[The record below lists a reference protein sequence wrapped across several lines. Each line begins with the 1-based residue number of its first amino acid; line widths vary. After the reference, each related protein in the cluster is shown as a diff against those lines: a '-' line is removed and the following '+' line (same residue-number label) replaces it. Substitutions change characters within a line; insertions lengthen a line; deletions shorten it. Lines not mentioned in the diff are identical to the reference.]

1 MKIRSTLALA
11 ASLLIVFQAGCAPV
25 GGDETAPDRSEL
37 STSAAESDGAAAAVA
52 EPESAAPLQEGPLR
66 NEALVIFGADTVRA
80 EIARTPAERAQGL
93 MERDTLPPGRGMLF
107 VFEDLGVRS
116 FWMGNTYVALDIA
129 FIDADLRIVDIQAME
144 PLTTTSHVSRFP
156 AMFALEVPQGWF
168 QEHGIGVGSVAKIVF
183 GPM

>member
-1 MKIRSTLALA
+1 MRESPEMKIRSTLALA
-11 ASLLIVFQAGCAPV
+11 VSLLIVFPVGCAPV

-37 STSAAESDGAAAAVA
+37 STPAADPAAAA
-52 EPESAAPLQEGPLR
+52 QEGPLR
-66 NEALVIFGADTVRA
+66 NEALVVFGADTVRA
-80 EIARTPAERAQGL
+80 EIARTAAERAQGL

-168 QEHGIGVGSVAKIVF
+168 QEHGIGVGSEAKIVF